1 MLTSLSYSSIGRTL
15 NYGSLIV
22 YFEFHVNL
30 PKAFIYTREKQFILT
45 ICTDIRRS
53 SVISEIFCNCITLFR
68 IQFSESR
75 KLIYT
80 RVHLMI
86 YDYSFSIIDIL
97 KSIIEVFELNNDI
110 QLSIYFKND
119 VVKSVRRLVVSQF
132 HNHNFTKYFPT

>member
-1 MLTSLSYSSIGRTL
+1 M
-15 NYGSLIV
+15 

-53 SVISEIFCNCITLFR
+53 SVVSEMFCNCITLFR
-68 IQFSESR
+68 IQFSEPR
-75 KLIYT
+75 KFIYI
-80 RVHLMI
+80 RVRLMI

-97 KSIIEVFELNNDI
+97 KSIIEAFELNNDI

-119 VVKSVRRLVVSQF
+119 VVKSMRRLVA
-132 HNHNFTKYFPT
+132 